1 MSKTKNFLLGI
12 AAGASIALGGLL
24 NIIVKTYISG
34 DVSIIGKLL
43 GSALFPVGLCL
54 VCFLGFNLFTGKI
67 GFALDKKNEKYPL
80 TLLVMYLGNFVGA
93 VLFGSICFLI
103 FRNVEPI
110 YTTAKTIA
118 VNKTATLNTAE
129 GIFTNLGG
137 ALLCGVL
144 VYTAVF
150 FFKKFKHP
158 VLKVIGI
165 LIPIALFVYLGF
177 DHCIANMFYFSF
189 ALNDLSPWLILN
201 LVLATLGNSLGAIAV
216 NEFTKPLTK

>member
-24 NIIVKTYISG
+24 NIIVKTYIKG
-34 DVSIIGKLL
+34 DVEIIGKLL
-43 GSALFPVGLCL
+43 GSALFPIGLML

-67 GFALDKKNEKYPL
+67 GYALDKKGEKYPL
-80 TLLVMYLGNFVGA
+80 TLLIMYAGNFVGA
-93 VLFGSICFLI
+93 VLFGCICYLI
-103 FRNVEPI
+103 FKNVPDI
-110 YTTAKTIA
+110 YATAKAISIG
-118 VNKTATLNTAE
+118 KTSTLNTAA
-129 GIFTNLGG
+129 GIFTTLGG

-158 VLKVIGI
+158 ALKAVGI

-177 DHCIANMFYFSF
+177 DHCVANMFYFSF
-189 ALNDLSPWLILN
+189 ALEDLSPWLILN
-201 LVLATLGNSLGAIAV
+201 LALATIGNSLGAIAV
-216 NEFTKPLTK
+216 NEFTKPLK

>member
-12 AAGASIALGGLL
+12 LAGAAIALGGLL
-24 NIIVKTYISG
+24 NIIVKTYLTG
-34 DVSIIGKLL
+34 DLEILGKLL

-67 GFALDKKNEKYPL
+67 GYVLDKKGEKYPL
-80 TLLVMYLGNFVGA
+80 TLLIMYVGNFVGA
-93 VLFGSICFLI
+93 VLFGCICYLI
-103 FRNVEPI
+103 FKNVPAI
-110 YTTAKTIA
+110 YNTASSIASAKTGS
-118 VNKTATLNTAE
+118 LNTAN
-129 GIFTNLGG
+129 GIFTSLGG

-150 FFKKFKHP
+150 FFKKFKNP

-189 ALNDLSPWLILN
+189 ALENLSPWLILN

-216 NEFTKPLTK
+216 NEFTKAIK

>member
-1 MSKTKNFLLGI
+1 MTKTKNFLLGI

-24 NIIVKTYISG
+24 NIIVKTYIKG
-34 DVSIIGKLL
+34 DVFIIGKLL
-43 GSALFPVGLCL
+43 GSALFPIGLML

-67 GFALDKKNEKYPL
+67 GYLLDKKNEKYPL
-80 TLLVMYLGNFVGA
+80 TLLIMYAGNFVGA
-93 VLFGSICFLI
+93 VLFGCIAYLI
-103 FRNVEPI
+103 FKNVPEI
-110 YTTAKTIA
+110 YQTGASIA
-118 VNKTATLNTAE
+118 NAKTATLNTAE
-129 GIFTNLGG
+129 GIFTTLGG

-158 VLKVIGI
+158 VLKAIGI

-177 DHCIANMFYFSF
+177 DHCVANMFYFSF
-189 ALNDLSPWLILN
+189 ALENLSPWLILN

-216 NEFTKPLTK
+216 NEFTKIAK